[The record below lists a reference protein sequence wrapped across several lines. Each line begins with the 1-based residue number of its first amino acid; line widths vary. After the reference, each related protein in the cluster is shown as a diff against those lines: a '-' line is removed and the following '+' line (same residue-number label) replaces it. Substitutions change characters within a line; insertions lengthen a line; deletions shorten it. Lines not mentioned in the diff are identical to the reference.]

1 MINIEL
7 FVTYRGEK
15 LFFGDVSSNF
25 FDNLIYST
33 VFVGGDN
40 LKGVGGRSFC
50 DVGNFK
56 KVVLFENVKG
66 YIVTRGSKGIN
77 SAKQICDFL
86 SGSVNV

>member
-25 FDNLIYST
+25 FDNLIYGT

-50 DVGNFK
+50 DVGNFREFA
-56 KVVLFENVKG
+56 LFENVKG
-66 YIVTRGSKGIN
+66 YMVTSKGIS
-77 SAKQICDFL
+77 SAKQIWTFL
-86 SGSVNV
+86 SGNVNV